1 MRNKVV
7 GMAIVLLVVIAL
19 GITTYEVRE
28 LSEKVQKQ
36 SEETDKA
43 IKELREEIDQV
54 KDDMPEFI
62 GTFTTTAYCKCEK
75 CCGIW
80 TDSPTKS
87 GTIPQEGRTIAV
99 DPDIIPLGTQ
109 VIINDKVY
117 TAEDTGSAVKGN
129 VIDIYFSDHEE
140 TEEYGRQEKN
150 IWITSNT

>member
-28 LSEKVQKQ
+28 LSETVQKQ
-36 SEETDKA
+36 GETTDKA
-43 IKELREEIDQV
+43 IKELQEEIDQV

-80 TDSPTKS
+80 TDSPTKT
-87 GTIPQEGRTIAV
+87 GAIPVAGKTVAV
-99 DPDIIPLGTQ
+99 DPEIIPLGTEI
-109 VIINDKVY
+109 VIDGQRYV
-117 TAEDTGSAVKGN
+117 AEDTGSAVKGN
-129 VIDIYFSDHEE
+129 VIDIYFNSHEE
-140 TEEYGRQEKN
+140 TEKYGRQNSKV
-150 IWITSNT
+150 WICS